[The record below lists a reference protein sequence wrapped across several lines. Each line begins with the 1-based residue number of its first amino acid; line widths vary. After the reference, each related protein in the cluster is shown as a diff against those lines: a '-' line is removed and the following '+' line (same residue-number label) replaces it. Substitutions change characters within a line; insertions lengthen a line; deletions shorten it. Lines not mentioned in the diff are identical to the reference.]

1 MQELSLN
8 ILDIAQNS
16 VAAGA
21 SLVEIGLVYRLE
33 EGEPPMLTITV
44 ADNGRGMSEETARQ
58 VADPFYTT
66 RTTRKVGLG
75 TSLFKLA
82 AELTGGS
89 FGVKS
94 RPGEGTVVT
103 AVLYPDHLDGAPH
116 RGWPRGV
123 QRRHPPVSGDPA
135 GGPAGRPGGARVP
148 HRLCPGEHGRT
159 IGGYPVYVRQKWPPP
174 AGGNRRGGPN
184 RPAVFL
190 KVNRKFT

>member
-103 AVLYPDHLDGAPH
+103 AVLYPDHLDAAPM
-116 RGWPRGV
+116 GDIAATYTALV
-123 QRRHPPVSGDPA
+123 QTTPDIDFVLMVRRTG
-135 GGPAGRPGGARVP
+135 GGPGEFSADTRQFREILQGVP
-148 HRLCPGEHGRT
+148 LDAPEVLGFRTGSVRENMGELLGDT
-159 IGGYPVYVRQKWPPP
+159 P
-174 AGGNRRGGPN
+174 
-184 RPAVFL
+184 FM
-190 KVNRKFT
+190 